1 MVSPRTSFLTQLQR
15 GSRLVLK
22 LLKGILLI
30 GCAFPHLRPSERDVI
45 IECWCREVL
54 DVLSVRVN
62 LRGETP
68 PGKVS
73 SVLFVANHVSWM
85 DILVMNA
92 CRRVRFVVRAEV
104 RQWPLL
110 GWMAARTGAIFF
122 KRTTPR
128 ELARVTK
135 SVATSLRRGDCIALF
150 PEGTTADDASTHA
163 FHSGLFES
171 AIAAE
176 ALIWPVGISYRR
188 LDNSL
193 HADTPIIGSQ
203 SLIASIRNILTQPA
217 TRAQVSYTGP
227 IESSDGDRHKLT
239 AWCHQ
244 SIEQSLAGY
253 QTPTDPLRL
262 PLRYPTDESL
272 PPLTI
277 A

>member
-1 MVSPRTSFLTQLQR
+1 
-15 GSRLVLK
+15 
-22 LLKGILLI
+22 
-30 GCAFPHLRPSERDVI
+30 VI
-45 IECWCREVL
+45 IESWCREVL

-62 LRGETP
+62 LCGETP

-92 CRRVRFVVRAEV
+92 CRRVRFVARAEV
-104 RQWPLL
+104 RQWPLV
-110 GWMAARTGAIFF
+110 GWMAVRTGTIFI
-122 KRTTPR
+122 KRTSPR

-135 SVATSLRRGDCIALF
+135 SISTFLRRGDCIVLF
-150 PEGTTADDASTHA
+150 SEGTTTDGTFVHA

-176 ALIWPVGISYRR
+176 ALIWPVGISYCR

-193 HADTPIIGSQ
+193 DTDSPVVGSQ
-203 SLIASIRNILTQPA
+203 SLIASIVKILAQPA
-217 TRAQVSYTGP
+217 MRVQISFTDPV
-227 IESSDGDRHKLT
+227 ESSAGDRHKLT

-244 SIEQSLAGY
+244 SIEQSLAVY
-253 QTPTDPLRL
+253 QQPPEPSRF

-272 PPLTI
+272 PPLT
-277 A
+277 AA